1 LHAYAHQAVKV
12 AGKLQRSHQDI
23 VLASP
28 VSVPYKRKTEQPASY
43 FIGTAL
49 REMLAA
55 AGLEKPE
62 CDGLMVSSY
71 SLAPDTVVSLAE
83 TFDISLNWAEQVQL
97 GGASGIVGVRRAARA
112 VAAGDAEVIACIGGD
127 TFIPDQFAGLL
138 GRFSNFTIDGVTPYG
153 CGGASVPFAM
163 LTRAYMETYAV
174 AREDFGRLCILQR
187 KNAQVY
193 QQALLRES
201 LTMEAYLSARPV
213 AEPLGLFDCVMPCA
227 GAEGVLVMQEGR
239 AQGLG
244 VPYVRLLA
252 SAERHNA
259 SRGMAMPLTF
269 GWRDFRDDLYHAA
282 SLRPEA
288 MDIVQVYDDYPVM
301 ALLQLEELGLC
312 QVGQASRFL
321 TEDSFIPQ
329 GRVVHLNTSGGQL
342 SAGQAGF
349 AGGFMGLT
357 EAVRQ
362 LTDQALGNQLAEVRN
377 ALISGFG
384 MINYNRGLCAAAAII
399 ERAEL

>member
-1 LHAYAHQAVKV
+1 MHGHQLLKANR
-12 AGKLQRSHQDI
+12 ALQRRHQNI

-28 VSVPYKRKTEQPASY
+28 VSVPYQRKTEQPASY
-43 FIGTAL
+43 FLGTAL
-49 REMLAA
+49 REMLAV

-71 SLAPDTVVSLAE
+71 SLAPDTAVSLAE
-83 TFDISLNWAEQVQL
+83 TFDISLNWIEQVQL

-112 VAAGDAEVIACIGGD
+112 VAAGDADVIACVGGD
-127 TFIPDQFAGLL
+127 TFMPDQFAGLL
-138 GRFSNFTIDGVTPYG
+138 GRFSSFTIDGSTPYG
-153 CGGASVPFAM
+153 CGGASVPFAL
-163 LTRAYMETYAV
+163 LTRAYMEAYDAT
-174 AREDFGRLCILQR
+174 REDFGRLCILQR
-187 KNAQVY
+187 KNAQAY

-201 LTMEAYLSARPV
+201 LTMQAYLSARLV
-213 AEPLGLFDCVMPCA
+213 SEPLGLFDCVMPCA

-239 AQGLG
+239 AQALG
-244 VPYVRLLA
+244 IPYVRLLA

-269 GWRDFRDDLYHAA
+269 GWRDFREDLYQAA
-282 SLRPEA
+282 KLRPEQ

-301 ALLQLEELGLC
+301 ALLQLEELGFC
-312 QVGQASRFL
+312 QAGQASRYL
-321 TEDSFIPQ
+321 TEASFMPH

-362 LTDQALGNQLAEVRN
+362 LTDKALGNQLSEVKN

-384 MINYNRGLCAAAAII
+384 MINYNRGLCATAAII